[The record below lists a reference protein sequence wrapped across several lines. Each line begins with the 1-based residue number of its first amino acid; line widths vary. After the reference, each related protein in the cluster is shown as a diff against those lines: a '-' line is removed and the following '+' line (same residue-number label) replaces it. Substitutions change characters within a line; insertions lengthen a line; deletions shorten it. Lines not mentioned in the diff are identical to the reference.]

1 MLFFY
6 NTCLFSANKFLR
18 VYCIFLD
25 SISNFRC
32 IAICHQR
39 PTSIHPWYLQ
49 WPLEATLK
57 TSPTRYLWQFMSD
70 QNLKSA
76 CFFWKLN
83 GFCSCKCHD
92 PVQWPCW
99 LTLPSP
105 PSHSHYPRLCPIPS
119 FYSPSAPLYISAFPS
134 YSRHLRHSRNPWELS
149 WRDFSSSKEIFN
161 II

>member
-105 PSHSHYPRLCPIPS
+105 PVTFTLPQTVSHPQFLFPIC
-119 FYSPSAPLYISAFPS
+119 APLYLSISLLQQTFQTFYEP
-134 YSRHLRHSRNPWELS
+134 LRFILER
-149 WRDFSSSKEIFN
+149 F
-161 II
+161 